1 MLFTSH
7 TFTLIFLPL
16 VLSLYLLCYRFINLR
31 VALSLLTLTSLFF
44 YGWWN
49 PIYLWLLGFSIIINF
64 FIGWLLTHCHSK
76 ECKPK
81 NAKKETEKELK
92 KKWLVI
98 IGITINLGLLA
109 YFKYSQFFIDNV
121 NTLFNIELSINPVI
135 LPLAISFFTF
145 QQISYIVDVSK
156 TNKTHYSFSDYIL
169 YVTFF
174 PQLIAGPIVRH
185 DALIPQFSAPY
196 AHQQKSLW
204 ISRGLVLFIIG
215 LFKKVLLANALEDM
229 SSPYFESLL
238 SGGEAHFIE
247 SWQASLAFTFQ
258 IYFDFSAYSDM
269 AIGLALMFGFIIP
282 DNFNIPYSAFH
293 IQEFWRRWHISLSNF
308 LRDYLY
314 IPLGGNRFGLMR
326 QMQALIFTMFL
337 GGLWHGASWSFVVWG
352 LLHGM
357 ALVLHV
363 AWQKVGFQL
372 PKPIAW
378 LLLFLFLVFTWVL
391 FRIQDFSI
399 AINMIHS
406 MLNFT
411 SIDSAT
417 IDWDNWTLIIMT
429 ALIAII
435 GPSSSTLAVKLMKPK
450 SIYAIVLGLLL
461 VYLIIITGYEAREFI
476 YFQF

>member
-7 TFTLIFLPL
+7 AFTLVFLPL
-16 VLSLYLLCYRFINLR
+16 VLSIFLLCYQYINLR
-31 VALSLLTLTSLFF
+31 VALSILTLASLFF
-44 YGWWN
+44 YAWWN
-49 PIYLWLLGFSIIINF
+49 PIYLCLLSFSIIINYL
-64 FIGWLLTHCHSK
+64 IGYWLTHTTKS
-76 ECKPK
+76 
-81 NAKKETEKELK
+81 NDLYI

-98 IGITINLGLLA
+98 VGIVINLSLLA
-109 YFKYSQFFIDNV
+109 YFKYSQFFIDNL
-121 NTLFNIELSINPVI
+121 NSLFEIELSIHPII

-156 TNKTHYSFSDYIL
+156 NSDTHYSFSDYIL

-185 DALIPQFSAPY
+185 DVLIPQFSAPY
-196 AHQQKSLW
+196 AHQQKSPW
-204 ISRGLVLFIIG
+204 IARGFTLFILG
-215 LFKKVLLANALEDM
+215 LFKKVVLANGLEDI

-238 SGGEAHFIE
+238 SGSNAHFIG
-247 SWQASLAFTFQ
+247 SWQAALAFTFQ

-282 DNFNIPYSAFH
+282 DNFNIPYSSFH

-326 QMQALIFTMFL
+326 QMQALTITLFL
-337 GGLWHGASWSFVVWG
+337 GGLWHGASWSFVAWG

-357 ALVLHV
+357 ALGLHV
-363 AWQKVGFQL
+363 LWQKAGFRL
-372 PKPIAW
+372 AKPIAW
-378 LLLFLFLVFTWVL
+378 LLLFLFLVFTWIL

-399 AINMIHS
+399 AINMMHS
-406 MLNFT
+406 MLNFNA
-411 SIDSAT
+411 IEPQT
-417 IDWDNWTLIIMT
+417 INWGDWDHWKIIIIS
-429 ALIAII
+429 ALIATI
-435 GPSSSTLAVKLMKPK
+435 GPSSSTLALKLMKPK
-450 SIYAIVLGLLL
+450 RVYAIVLGLLL
-461 VYLIIITGYEAREFI
+461 VYLIVMTAYEAREFI

>member
-7 TFTLIFLPL
+7 AFTLVFFPL
-16 VLSLYLLCYRFINLR
+16 VLSIFLLSYQYINLR
-31 VALSLLTLTSLFF
+31 VALSFLTLASLFF

-49 PIYLWLLGFSIIINF
+49 PIYLYLLGFSIIINYL
-64 FIGWLLTHCHSK
+64 IGWLLTSRLLT
-76 ECKPK
+76 PR
-81 NAKKETEKELK
+81 NATQTHK

-98 IGITINLGLLA
+98 VGIAINLGLLA
-109 YFKYSQFFIDNV
+109 YFKYSQFFIDNM
-121 NTLFNIELSINPVI
+121 NELFNIEFAMNPVI

-156 TNKTHYSFSDYIL
+156 SNDTHYNFSDYIL

-185 DALIPQFSAPY
+185 DTLIPQFSAPY
-196 AHQQKSLW
+196 AKQQKSLW
-204 ISRGLVLFIIG
+204 ISRGLALFTLG
-215 LFKKVLLANALEDM
+215 LFKKVVLANALEDM
-229 SSPYFESLL
+229 SSPYFDSLI
-238 SGGEAHFIE
+238 SGSDAHFID
-247 SWQASLAFTFQ
+247 SWQAALAFTFQ

-326 QMQALIFTMFL
+326 QMQALTMTMLL
-337 GGLWHGASWSFVVWG
+337 GGLWHGASWSFVAWG
-352 LLHGM
+352 LLHGL

-363 AWQKVGFQL
+363 FWQKAGFRL
-372 PKPIAW
+372 AKPIAW
-378 LLLFLFLVFTWVL
+378 IVLFLFLVFTWIL

-399 AINMIHS
+399 ALNMMQS
-406 MLNFT
+406 MLNIN
-411 SIDSAT
+411 SIDAHN
-417 IDWDNWTLIIMT
+417 IEWDHWKMIIM
-429 ALIAII
+429 AGLIATL
-435 GPSSSTLAVKLMKPK
+435 GPSSSTLAIKLMKPK
-450 SIYAIVLGLLL
+450 AVYAIALGFLL
-461 VYLIIITGYEAREFI
+461 VYLIVMTGYDAREFI